1 MPLSILL
8 YQGIRELVKRRMR
21 SFKTIRTLKRNC
33 KDVGHENCGG
43 DTDPCRII
51 GKCDK
56 ELGYK
61 WLENL
66 NIRISISLLKKLCR

>member
-1 MPLSILL
+1 M
-8 YQGIRELVKRRMR
+8 KRRMR
-21 SFKTIRTLKRNC
+21 GFKNTRSLKRNC
-33 KDVGHENCGG
+33 KDVGHENYEG

-61 WLENL
+61 WLEKL
-66 NIRISISLLKKLCR
+66 NIRISISLLKTLCY

>member
-1 MPLSILL
+1 
-8 YQGIRELVKRRMR
+8 MR
-21 SFKTIRTLKRNC
+21 SFKNTRSLKRNC
-33 KDVGHENCGG
+33 KDVGHENCEG

-61 WLENL
+61 WLEKL
-66 NIRISISLLKKLCR
+66 NIRISISLLKTLLENATRNSKDFEASFRVRE

>member
-1 MPLSILL
+1 MPLLILL
-8 YQGIRELVKRRMR
+8 YQGIRELVKRRKR
-21 SFKTIRTLKRNC
+21 SFKNIRSLKRNC
-33 KDVGHENCGG
+33 KDMGHENCGG
-43 DTDPCRII
+43 DTESCRVI

-66 NIRISISLLKKLCR
+66 NIRISISLLKTLRY

>member
-1 MPLSILL
+1 MS
-8 YQGIRELVKRRMR
+8 
-21 SFKTIRTLKRNC
+21 LKRNC
-33 KDVGHENCGG
+33 KDVGHENCEG

-61 WLENL
+61 WLEKL
-66 NIRISISLLKKLCR
+66 NIRISISLLKTLRY